1 METRSQEA
9 GPSQSRPTP
18 AKPDNK
24 ELVVIPDDNSQ
35 NIEVFGTDPSYEEV
49 DALFV
54 SQAEGSQ
61 KEEPQKE
68 ERKDDNPTQEFI
80 DLAEEQELEVERRE
94 ERVAGSVDVEAVEE
108 SERDKESGSTEDV
121 HDATES
127 TASSSMVKKRGRSTF
142 AHNLSLESSGP
153 GYEYEYDN
161 SDDDDDENS
170 RSMHGYHLDLH
181 ISQSQASIIPSL
193 PTRSRRSSVS
203 VSGTFIS
210 ASTSSTSLS
219 KDKASSSNIEPT
231 SRTDTTAES
240 RTVAGDE
247 DSEEPEP
254 ATLETPAQTDLEALP
269 DNSRSRPLTPP
280 APPQLLRRSSRV
292 KASSSQDPSSS
303 QTFLSRLKAVEDD
316 TTEHKSSAKRRRTK
330 IIESD
335 VQQAASS
342 LEVEQF
348 FGSSEA
354 SGTRSREQSSEVTG
368 PRSRE
373 QSARA
378 RSQSQDITNI
388 QYDDTYDEDV
398 GTPGAELGNDSPL
411 TDGPPSPSRS
421 VSSSTSKIPPP
432 PRARGSRRRS
442 VSQVSEQPSPRR
454 SQRRGNTGSDGLRE
468 YRVDN
473 GVWAKWQKV
482 YYAGVISRKE
492 PPPSSKY
499 HIQFADGQTGQ
510 CGLDEM
516 RPLKLRLG
524 ARVMDSRDQHA
535 IVEGIHMAAKPIQ
548 SRVDVRYEES
558 VEANLPIAEICLTLD
573 MMDELDKHMDW
584 QQEIAGPTTPSW
596 EQPSS
601 MPASLDTSSRKGK
614 GKAVMAESSSSAS
627 MTPGRRGR
635 AESSQNLFKDMSF
648 VISLSSD
655 SGGNEFALK
664 VAAKIKAGGGTVLD
678 DYSSVG
684 GVQRTGQSSVF
695 LISYTT
701 LKTEK
706 YLTALALNI
715 PRLSYRWVEAC
726 IEARQLLPFQSYQ
739 LPTGVSKELETTVSS
754 TPSEEGG
761 LFRRTTV
768 GLCGFVPQQR
778 SKWERILKAAEA
790 TVMTITAKTGPKE
803 CHYIVFAT
811 PKAYQDFCKANNS
824 E

>member
-1 METRSQEA
+1 MNNSFSVHSGSDESGSNRTQSSFASGSVNSRSSDSQISDISFANQISSTPMQTPPRPNASQLSTTSESDNSSSQQASPPTGPAQPILPPTLETRSQEA

-49 DALFV
+49 DALFA

-80 DLAEEQELEVERRE
+80 DLVEEQELEEERRE
-94 ERVAGSVDVEAVEE
+94 ERVAGSVDVEAVEG
-108 SERDKESGSTEDV
+108 SERDKESESTEDV

-127 TASSSMVKKRGRSTF
+127 TASSSMVKKRGRTF
-142 AHNLSLESSGP
+142 AHHLSLESTGP
-153 GYEYEYDN
+153 DYEYEYDN

-170 RSMHGYHLDLH
+170 RSTHGYHLDLH

-219 KDKASSSNIEPT
+219 KDKASSSNIESA

-240 RTVAGDE
+240 RTVAGD
-247 DSEEPEP
+247 DASEEPEP

-292 KASSSQDPSSS
+292 KGSSSQDPSSS
-303 QTFLSRLKAVEDD
+303 QTFLGRLKAVEDD
-316 TTEHKSSAKRRRTK
+316 TTERKSSAKRRRTK
-330 IIESD
+330 AIESD

-398 GTPGAELGNDSPL
+398 GTPGADLGNDSPL

-442 VSQVSEQPSPRR
+442 ISQISEQPSPRR

-473 GVWAKWQKV
+473 GVWAKWQTV

-499 HIQFADGQTGQ
+499 HIQFADGETGQ

-524 ARVMDSRDQHA
+524 ARVRDSREQHA
-535 IVEGIHMAAKPIQ
+535 IVEGIHMAAQPIQ

-573 MMDELDKHMDW
+573 MMKELDKHMDW
-584 QQEIAGPTTPSW
+584 EQEIAGPTTPSW

-601 MPASLDTSSRKGK
+601 VPSSLDTSRKGK

-635 AESSQNLFKDMSF
+635 AES
-648 VISLSSD
+648 
-655 SGGNEFALK
+655 A
-664 VAAKIKAGGGTVLD
+664 
-678 DYSSVG
+678 
-684 GVQRTGQSSVF
+684 QSSSLMMPIRSGKGNGGSLLRVPN
-695 LISYTT
+695 T
-701 LKTEK
+701 L
-706 YLTALALNI
+706 
-715 PRLSYRWVEAC
+715 
-726 IEARQLLPFQSYQ
+726 LLKS
-739 LPTGVSKELETTVSS
+739 TV
-754 TPSEEGG
+754 
-761 LFRRTTV
+761 
-768 GLCGFVPQQR
+768 
-778 SKWERILKAAEA
+778 
-790 TVMTITAKTGPKE
+790 
-803 CHYIVFAT
+803 
-811 PKAYQDFCKANNS
+811 
-824 E
+824 